1 MKAAVLHAVNQ
12 PLEIEEVTIRKPGPR
27 QVLIRT
33 AAAGLCHSDLHCM
46 EGLFPTPLPIVL
58 GHESAGIVEQV
69 GSEVTY
75 VKPGDTVI
83 TCTSVFCG
91 VCDYCTTGH
100 PVLCQSPDVRIPAAA
115 NDLFSWQRPQ
125 KLNQF
130 AYLGS
135 FAEQMLVHE
144 NAVARLSRDV
154 PIEIAAIVGCAVIT
168 GYGAVVNSAQVG
180 VGESIAV
187 LGCGGV
193 GLAAIN
199 TAAIAGAGRII
210 AIDTNPAK
218 LQQAAKLG
226 ATDLINPRDGDPVGQ
241 VKDLTGGGVQHALEI
256 VGQKATA
263 EQAFGMLRSGGQ
275 AVVVGMLPAGVKI
288 ELNGLDFLR
297 EKRIRGSVM
306 GSNHFRL
313 DIPRIVDLYAQG
325 RLQLDD
331 WISAKIQLKDIN
343 EGFAAMKAGKTIRSV
358 IRFG

>member
-1 MKAAVLHAVNQ
+1 MKAAILHEVNQ
-12 PLEIEEVTIRKPGPR
+12 PLAIEEISIKKPGPR

-58 GHESAGIVEQV
+58 GHESAGTVEQV

-75 VKPGDTVI
+75 VKPGDKVI

-100 PVLCQSPDVRIPAAA
+100 PVLCQSPDVRIPAAT
-115 NDLFSWQRPQ
+115 NDLFSWTRPK

-144 NAVARLSRDV
+144 NAVVKLGRDV
-154 PIEIAAIVGCAVIT
+154 PLEIAAIVGCAVVT
-168 GYGAVVNSAQVG
+168 GYGAVVNSARVG
-180 VGESIAV
+180 VGESVAV

-199 TAAIAGAGRII
+199 TAAISGAGRVI

-226 ATDLINPRDGDPVGQ
+226 ATDLINPRDGDPVSQ
-241 VKDLTGGGVQHALEI
+241 VKDLTGGGVHHALEV
-256 VGQKATA
+256 VGQKITA

-275 AVVVGMLPAGVKI
+275 AIIVGMLPAGVKI

-297 EKRIRGSVM
+297 EKQMRGSVM

-313 DIPRIVDLYAQG
+313 DIPRIIDLYVQG

-331 WISAKIQLKDIN
+331 WISAKIRLTDIN

-358 IRFG
+358 IRFD

>member
-1 MKAAVLHAVNQ
+1 MKAAVLHEVNQ
-12 PLEIEEVTIRKPGPR
+12 PLAIEEVTIRKPGPR

-33 AAAGLCHSDLHCM
+33 RAAGLCHSDLHCM

-58 GHESAGIVEQV
+58 GHESAGVVEQV

-75 VKPGDTVI
+75 VKPGDVVI

-115 NDLFSWQRPQ
+115 NDLFGWQRTV

-144 NAVARLSRDV
+144 NAVVKLGRDV
-154 PIEIAAIVGCAVIT
+154 PIEIAAIVGCAVVT
-168 GYGAVVNSAQVG
+168 GYGAVVNSARVG
-180 VGESIAV
+180 VGESVAV

-199 TAAIAGAGRII
+199 TAAISGAGRII

-218 LQQAAKLG
+218 L
-226 ATDLINPRDGDPVGQ
+226 
-241 VKDLTGGGVQHALEI
+241 
-256 VGQKATA
+256 
-263 EQAFGMLRSGGQ
+263 
-275 AVVVGMLPAGVKI
+275 
-288 ELNGLDFLR
+288 LR
-297 EKRIRGSVM
+297 EKQMRGSVM

-313 DIPRIVDLYAQG
+313 DIPRIIDLYVQG

-331 WISAKIQLKDIN
+331 WISAKIALKDIN
-343 EGFAAMKAGKTIRSV
+343 DGFAAMEAGKTIRSV
-358 IRFG
+358 IRFD